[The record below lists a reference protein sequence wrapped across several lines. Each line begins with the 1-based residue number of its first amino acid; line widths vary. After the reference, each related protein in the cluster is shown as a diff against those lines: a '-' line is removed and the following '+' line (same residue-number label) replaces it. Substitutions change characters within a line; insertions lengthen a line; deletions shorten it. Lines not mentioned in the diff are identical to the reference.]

1 MFDSPLGHC
10 WRPPA
15 VLALTAILAAALL
28 VAAPVHG
35 FGLSG
40 TQFVEGLGKV
50 GDALKSAE
58 EAERHDRS
66 DTEQFVVDK
75 AGEIS
80 DKATDAIEQASIKL
94 SRKAG
99 DALKKSDWKR
109 VGELAKKTAKRWGPA
124 VMKGLRLAGPAGR
137 VVEAADAG
145 IIVGGAI
152 GENVVVPL
160 IDRYFDG
167 KSRELEEQIRR
178 DMMEIRKRGEFRLR
192 LDEDIAYYESEAR
205 AMAEEERRLYG
216 PTDGGA
222 ASDPWTDNEG
232 GAERDDTDPVTS
244 NGPDSGRQD
253 GAIRHREESGREQ
266 WDRDVGDASS
276 QPDHGTPGCEDDWG
290 GCPGDEYWNE
300 ELQEKARQ
308 LDPWAAYREE
318 QRRKMA
324 STEDRGDGSARDC
337 EDGWADCS
345 ETGWTQDGTSDDL
358 SDISGSREET
368 GSEEFEQSSEES
380 YSMSLAR
387 LLGESAE
394 SPDDGSASSD
404 GNYQAALEGL
414 EEEGRR
420 QREEAERRRERAEE
434 ERRQREEAKRQ
445 QEGSS
450 SQQAN
455 LAPSQSGDARQQEP
469 ETLSSNCAD
478 NPPACARAVRAAELQ
493 NAPLEMAIQTESS
506 GSVLNS
512 LLAQALQNGLVA
524 ARACYAAEKRPH
536 CKNMYRDLIRELE
549 QSLMSTL
556 ADQSSS
562 GTGECRRSAGWLP
575 CLQK

>member
-1 MFDSPLGHC
+1 MFDRPLGHC
-10 WRPPA
+10 RRPPA
-15 VLALTAILAAALL
+15 VLVLGAILSVTLL
-28 VAAPVHG
+28 VAAPAHG

-40 TQFVEGLGKV
+40 AQFVDGLGKV
-50 GDALKSAE
+50 GDALKAE
-58 EAERHDRS
+58 EDAKRHDRS
-66 DTEQFVVDK
+66 ATEQFVDDNVGKIADK
-75 AGEIS
+75 AADG
-80 DKATDAIEQASIKL
+80 IELGSIKT
-94 SRKAG
+94 SGKAW
-99 DALKKSDWKR
+99 DALMKSGSK
-109 VGELAKKTAKRWGPA
+109 VGELAKKFAKRWGPA
-124 VMKGLRLAGPAGR
+124 VRKGVRLAGPAGR
-137 VVEAADAG
+137 VVETADAG
-145 IIVGGAI
+145 FTVGRAI

-178 DMMEIRKRGEFRLR
+178 DIMEIRKRGEFRRR

-205 AMAEEERRLYG
+205 AMDEEERRLYG

-232 GAERDDTDPVTS
+232 GAERDNTDPVTS
-244 NGPDSGRQD
+244 NEPDSGRQD
-253 GAIRHREESGREQ
+253 DAIRHREESGREQ

-276 QPDHGTPGCEDDWG
+276 QPDHRTPGCEDDWG

-318 QRRKMA
+318 QRRKRA
-324 STEDRGDGSARDC
+324 GTEDRGDASAQDC

-387 LLGESAE
+387 LLDESAE

-434 ERRQREEAKRQ
+434 DRRQREEAKRQ

-469 ETLSSNCAD
+469 ETLSSNCAEET
-478 NPPACARAVRAAELQ
+478 PACARAVRTAELQ
-493 NAPLEMAIQTESS
+493 NAPLEMALQTESS
-506 GSVLNS
+506 GSVLKS
-512 LLAQALQNGLVA
+512 IYAQVLQNGIVA
-524 ARACYAAEKRPH
+524 GRACYAAEKRPH
-536 CKNMYRDLIRELE
+536 CKNMYRDGIRELE

-562 GTGECRRSAGWLP
+562 GTGKCRRSADWLP
-575 CLQK
+575 CLQN

>member
-10 WRPPA
+10 RRPPA

-50 GDALKSAE
+50 GDAVKSAQ

-75 AGEIS
+75 TGEIA

-178 DMMEIRKRGEFRLR
+178 DILEIRKRGEFRRR

-216 PTDGGA
+216 PRDGGA

-232 GAERDDTDPVTS
+232 GAERDDTDPVTP
-244 NGPDSGRQD
+244 NELDSGRQD
-253 GAIRHREESGREQ
+253 DVIRHREESGREQ

-276 QPDHGTPGCEDDWG
+276 QPDHGTPSCEDDWG

-324 STEDRGDGSARDC
+324 GTENRGDASAQDC

-345 ETGWTQDGTSDDL
+345 ETGWAQDGTSDDL
-358 SDISGSREET
+358 SDIGGSREEA
-368 GSEEFEQSSEES
+368 GPEEFEQSSEGS

-387 LLGESAE
+387 LLDESAE
-394 SPDDGSASSD
+394 SPDGGSASSD

-455 LAPSQSGDARQQEP
+455 FAPSQSGDARQQEP
-469 ETLSSNCAD
+469 ETLSSNCAED
-478 NPPACARAVRAAELQ
+478 TPACARASRTASLQ
-493 NAPLEMAIQTESS
+493 NAPLEMAIRTQSSES
-506 GSVLNS
+506 VMKS
-512 LLAQALQNGLVA
+512 LTAQAIQNGLVA

-536 CKNMYRDLIRELE
+536 CKNLYLDAIRELE

-556 ADQSSS
+556 AGQSSS
-562 GTGECRRSAGWLP
+562 GTGECRRSADWLP
-575 CLQK
+575 CLQN

>member
-1 MFDSPLGHC
+1 MFDRPLGHC
-10 WRPPA
+10 RRPPA
-15 VLALTAILAAALL
+15 VLVLGAILSVTSL
-28 VAAPVHG
+28 VAAPAHG

-40 TQFVEGLGKV
+40 AQFVDGLGKV
-50 GDALKSAE
+50 GDALKAE
-58 EAERHDRS
+58 EDAKRHDRS
-66 DTEQFVVDK
+66 ATAQFVDDNVGKIADK
-75 AGEIS
+75 AADG
-80 DKATDAIEQASIKL
+80 IELGSIKA
-94 SRKAG
+94 SGKTW
-99 DALKKSDWKR
+99 DALMKSGSK
-109 VGELAKKTAKRWGPA
+109 VGELAKKAAKRWGPA
-124 VMKGLRLAGPAGR
+124 VSKGLRLAGPAGL
-137 VVEAADAG
+137 VVNTAETG
-145 IIVGGAI
+145 FTVGGAI

-167 KSRELEEQIRR
+167 KSRVLEEQIRR
-178 DMMEIRKRGEFRLR
+178 DMMEIRKRGEFRRR

-205 AMAEEERRLYG
+205 AMDDEERRLYG
-216 PTDGGA
+216 PSGGST
-222 ASDPWTDNEG
+222 ASDPWADNEG

-253 GAIRHREESGREQ
+253 DVIRHREESGREQ
-266 WDRDVGDASS
+266 WDDDTGDTSS

-324 STEDRGDGSARDC
+324 GTENRGDASAQDC

-345 ETGWTQDGTSDDL
+345 ETGWAQDGTSDDL
-358 SDISGSREET
+358 SDIGGSREEA
-368 GSEEFEQSSEES
+368 GPEEFEQSSEGS

-387 LLGESAE
+387 LLDKSAE
-394 SPDDGSASSD
+394 SPDGGSASSD

-420 QREEAERRRERAEE
+420 QREEAERQRERAEE
-434 ERRQREEAKRQ
+434 ERRQREKAERQ

-450 SQQAN
+450 SQQTN
-455 LAPSQSGDARQQEP
+455 LAPSQSGDTRQQEP

-478 NPPACARAVRAAELQ
+478 NPPACTRAVRAAELQ
-493 NAPLEMAIQTESS
+493 NAPLEMAIQTNSS
-506 GSVLNS
+506 PSVLKS
-512 LLAQALQNGLVA
+512 LLAQVIQNGIVA
-524 ARACYAAEKRPH
+524 GRACYAAEKRPH
-536 CKNMYRDLIRELE
+536 CKKGYLDSIRELE
-549 QSLMSTL
+549 KSLMSTL

-562 GTGECRRSAGWLP
+562 GTGECRRSADWLP